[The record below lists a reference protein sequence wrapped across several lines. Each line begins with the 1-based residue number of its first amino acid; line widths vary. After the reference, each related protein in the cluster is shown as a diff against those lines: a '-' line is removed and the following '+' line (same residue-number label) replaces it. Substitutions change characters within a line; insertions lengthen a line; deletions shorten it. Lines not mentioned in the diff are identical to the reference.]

1 MKMSP
6 EVVTISLTE
15 EESALLLDWAVE
27 ILGRKRTKPG
37 SVDHSLHQKVWDAWS
52 DAAKGR
58 EIE

>member
-6 EVVTISLTE
+6 EVVTISLTK
-15 EESALLLDWAVE
+15 EESALLLDWVVR

-52 DAAKGR
+52 DAAENTK
-58 EIE
+58 IE